1 MTRSKTK
8 KLKPIFPNARITNRT
23 SGSQLITG
31 TGQVTGEF
39 VSIDSISA
47 DTKFEVLTG
56 NATGVANVTSGSAI
70 VIPIGTTIDGIFTA
84 IKLHAGSVI
93 AYRK

>member
-1 MTRSKTK
+1 MG
-8 KLKPIFPNARITNRT
+8 FPNNRITNRT

-31 TGQVTGEF
+31 ATQVTGEWA
-39 VSIDSISA
+39 SIDSIDNA
-47 DTKFEVLTG
+47 TKFEVLTG

-70 VIPIGTTIDGIFTA
+70 AIPIGTTIDGIFTA